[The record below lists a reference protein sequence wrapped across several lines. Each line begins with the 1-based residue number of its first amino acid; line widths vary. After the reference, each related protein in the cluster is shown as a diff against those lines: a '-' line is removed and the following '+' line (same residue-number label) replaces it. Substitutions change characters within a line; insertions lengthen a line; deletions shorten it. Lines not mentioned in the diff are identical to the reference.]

1 MYFENDNI
9 YINTHHFSIEKQRR
23 YLYRYQQTYLYFSDN
38 QVPRDLQIHQTYVKN
53 IYIYLFIL

>member
-23 YLYRYQQTYLYFSDN
+23 YLYQYQQTYLYFSDN
-38 QVPRDLQIHQTYVKN
+38 QVLRDLQIHQTYVKN